1 MQCLFG
7 KQYFDVSQ
15 DWNRFLKHLSSFNL
29 CVLPDA
35 AGNSSRSVD
44 EEQSDVFGNVSIAV
58 TASLSLVQQLSSLPH
73 NITVT
78 GFLPLGGL
86 HFSSSHMLQILYGS
100 ASTEN
105 FQICAV
111 VG

>member
-1 MQCLFG
+1 MYFFV

-44 EEQSDVFGNVSIAV
+44 EEQTDGFGNVSIAV
-58 TASLSLVQQLSSLPH
+58 TASLSLVQQLSLLPH

-78 GFLPLGGL
+78 GFLPVGGL
-86 HFSSSHMLQILYGS
+86 SSSSSYMFADSGRILH
-100 ASTEN
+100 
-105 FQICAV
+105 
-111 VG
+111 